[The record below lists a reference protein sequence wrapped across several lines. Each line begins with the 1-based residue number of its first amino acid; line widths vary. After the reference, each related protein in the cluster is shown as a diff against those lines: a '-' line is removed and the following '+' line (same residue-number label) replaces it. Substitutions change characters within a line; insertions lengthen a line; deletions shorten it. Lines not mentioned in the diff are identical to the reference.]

1 MQNHSRRA
9 LLIACFCV
17 GQLFSASLPAQT
29 VNGSFNGS
37 VVDPGGATI
46 PNADVLITNPST
58 GQTRETHTGSSG
70 SYVLPD
76 VAPGVYNFTVSS
88 PGFANLTTSGVTLL
102 VNQNAS
108 LDFHLKPG
116 SVAQE
121 VTVKAQTVLADT
133 VDATIG
139 TVVDAQQVAQLPL
152 NGRQFTQL
160 TLLTPGAAAQSTG
173 QQHFFE
179 VKSDYGAISPAV
191 NGARAE
197 MNNFTIDGV
206 ENNELF
212 FNFAAISPPPDAIAE
227 FKIQTAISSGAFGR
241 AAGANINVVTKS
253 GTNEYHGTLWEFLRN
268 TDLNARNYFAPDRG
282 TFHQNQFGGIAGGP
296 VLKNKLW
303 AFGWYEGFRK
313 VLSSNSFSQ
322 IPTATQLGG
331 DFSGYPQLYN
341 PFTTVQTGVD
351 SNGDPIFSRQPF
363 ANNQI
368 PQSLLNPAALALI
381 KLLYPASPNN
391 STPQGNYLNTEPI
404 VTSSNQYGIRL
415 DEAVGEKTTL
425 FGRYTTDSTKK
436 SSPTTLPN
444 FPYDQKQIGTQAVL
458 GMTHTFSPTT
468 VLDLRGQY
476 LRTQVTISS
485 PEPTEAFWTS
495 TGLINDFPGTTDLGS
510 LYPGVSISDATGT
523 ANGEAN
529 FEGPIRSWE
538 ANGTLT
544 KILNNHTLSAGG
556 SFIHTWV
563 LDNCASNALAFDNGA
578 TGDPQNPSTT
588 GSGLASYLLGVPA
601 SARRQVGS
609 AELKLFGDYES
620 GFVNDVWRAAPKLT
634 VTGSLR
640 YDYASPMQDEHG
652 RIAGVDLFGS
662 TPTNGIYMIDAKAQQ
677 AYSIVPLNQ
686 IQGSA
691 NVDVTRPNSPF
702 LPNRTNWAPR
712 LALAYRASNS
722 LVVRAGYGIFYDF
735 NQSNIQNQQYIMGQY
750 PFGEADSAAIN
761 SPTSAAPTPQNILG
775 GTVFPPFVP
784 SLNPPTNP
792 AFAITRNQTRPYLQ
806 DWDLGLEKD
815 LGGNLLL
822 SATYVG
828 SKGTHLQTTAE
839 FNDAPTAGP
848 GDPNLRRPLPQFG
861 SLLSLPNVAVS
872 NYAALQLKAE
882 ERAAHGLTF
891 IASYTYS
898 KSIDENSTSNG
909 SQQPGEL
916 PQNAYDLPG
925 SRGVSD
931 FDLPQNF
938 VFSGVYDLPFGSGK
952 KFLSGSGWLH
962 SKVLGGWQTT
972 GILSLRSGFPFT
984 LSISG
989 DNANIGAANPFQRP
1003 SQTGPLLP
1011 SGFHRSINEWFDTAN
1026 LVVIPYTFGNVG
1038 RNTLRQGGYKNLD
1051 FGVFKNTKL
1060 TEKLE
1065 LQFRAES
1072 FNLTNHPNWGVPAST
1087 LGSDQFGQVLSAS
1100 DPRYIQFALKLM
1112 Y

>member
-1 MQNHSRRA
+1 MGICLRRV
-9 LLIACFCV
+9 LFVFCLCI
-17 GQLFSASLPAQT
+17 GQLASATLVAQT
-29 VNGSFNGS
+29 VNGSFSGS
-37 VVDPGGATI
+37 VLDQSGATVS
-46 PNADVLITNPST
+46 NAQVRLTNPAT
-58 GQTRETHTGSSG
+58 GQTRLTHTSSAG
-70 SYVLPD
+70 SYVLAD
-76 VAPGVYNFTVSS
+76 IAPGVYDLSVSS
-88 PGFANLTTSGVTLL
+88 PGFASVTTSGITLL
-102 VNQNAS
+102 VNQNATM
-108 LDFHLKPG
+108 DFHLTPG

-121 VTVKAQTVLADT
+121 VTVKAQAVLGNT

-139 TVVDAQQVAQLPL
+139 TVIDAQQVAQLPL

-173 QQHFFE
+173 QQAFFE

-253 GTNEYHGTLWEFLRN
+253 GTNEYHGALWEFLRN

-282 TFHQNQFGGIAGGP
+282 TFHQNQFGGMLGAP
-296 VLKNKLW
+296 VVKDKLW

-331 DFSGYPQLYN
+331 DFTGYPQIYN
-341 PFTTVQTGVD
+341 PFTTVQVGTD
-351 SNGDPIFSRQPF
+351 SSGNPIFSRQPF
-363 ANNQI
+363 TNNQV
-368 PQSLLNPAALALI
+368 PQSLINPAALALI
-381 KLLYPASPNN
+381 KQLYPANPNN
-391 STPQGNYLNTEPI
+391 NTPEGNYLNTEPI
-404 VTSSNQYGIRL
+404 VTDSNQYGIRL
-415 DEAVGEKTTL
+415 DEAIGQKTTL
-425 FGRYTTDSTKK
+425 FGRYTNDATKK
-436 SSPTTLPN
+436 TEPNTLPN
-444 FPYDQKQIGTQAVL
+444 FPYYQKQIGTQAVL
-458 GMTHTFSPTT
+458 GATYSFSPTA

-485 PEPTEAFWTS
+485 PEPSESFWKS
-495 TGLINDFPGTTDLGS
+495 TGLINDFPGTTDLGP
-510 LYPGVSISDATGT
+510 LYPGISISDATGT
-523 ANGEAN
+523 ANGQAN
-529 FEGPIRSWE
+529 FEGPIRNWE
-538 ANGTLT
+538 VNGTLT
-544 KILNNHTLSAGG
+544 KILTNHTLSAGG
-556 SFIHTWV
+556 SFMHTWV
-563 LDNCASNALAFDNGA
+563 LDNCASNFLAFDNNV
-578 TGDPQNPSTT
+578 TSDPQNPTTT
-588 GSGLASYLLGVPA
+588 GSGLASFLLGVPA

-609 AELKLFGDYES
+609 AELKLYGDYES
-620 GFVNDVWRAAPKLT
+620 GFVNDVWRVRPNVT

-662 TPTNGIYMIDAKAQQ
+662 TPTNGIYMIDSKAQQ
-677 AYSIVPLNQ
+677 AFSIVPLNQ
-686 IQGSA
+686 IHGGP
-691 NVDVTRPNSPF
+691 NVVIQRPSSPF
-702 LPNRTNWAPR
+702 LPDRTNWAPR
-712 LALAYRASNS
+712 LAVAYRATNS
-722 LVVRAGYGIFYDF
+722 LVVRGGYGIFYDF

-750 PFGEADSAAIN
+750 PFGVVDAAAIN
-761 SPTSAAPTPQNILG
+761 SPSAGEPLPQNILG

-784 SLNPPTNP
+784 SLTPPSNP
-792 AFAITRNQTRPYLQ
+792 AFAITRNQSRPYLQ
-806 DWDLGLEKD
+806 NWDLGLEKILD
-815 LGGNLLL
+815 NNLLL

-839 FNDAPTAGP
+839 FNDAPTPGP
-848 GDPNLRRPLPQFG
+848 GNPNLRRPLPQFG
-861 SLLSLPNVAVS
+861 SLLSLPNIAVS

-898 KSIDENSTSNG
+898 KSIDEASTSNG

-916 PQNAYDLPG
+916 PQNAYDLAG

-931 FDLPQNF
+931 FDLPQSF
-938 VFSGVYDLPFGSGK
+938 IFSGVYDLPFGSGQR
-952 KFLSGSGWLH
+952 FLNSSGWL
-962 SKVLGGWQTT
+962 SNKVFGGWQTT
-972 GILSLRSGFPFT
+972 GILTLRSGFPFT

-989 DNANIGAANPFQRP
+989 DNANVGTSQSLQRP
-1003 SQTGPLLP
+1003 SLAGPLLP
-1011 SGFHRSINEWFDTAN
+1011 AGFHRSINEWFDSSN
-1026 LVVIPYTFGNVG
+1026 VIVIPYTFGDVG
-1038 RNTLRQGGYKNLD
+1038 RNTIRQGGYKNLD
-1051 FGVFKNTKL
+1051 LGLFKNTKL
-1060 TEKLE
+1060 TDRFE

-1072 FNLTNHPNWGVPAST
+1072 FNFANHPNWGVPVST
-1087 LGSDQFGQVLSAS
+1087 FGEPQFGQVLSAS